1 MHTVLWTYLGW
12 RRFPRELTSFEA
24 RRFFTFSASDRRE
37 IRVRY
42 ARRLRLGAAIQ
53 LGFVRLTGTT
63 LDAFDYVPRAVLD
76 LVGRQLELPAPQLA
90 TLRAIYRR
98 ERTLFAHQ
106 AWACAYAGFR
116 WPAPADLE
124 GLDASLIAFA
134 DVSVERP
141 RLARHAREYLY
152 SHGCLISR
160 ARDIDRR
167 VRRAVLAVEATDV
180 QRVEALADAQLRA
193 TWIPRLLREMEPG
206 PLTVLEW
213 LRRAPKKRS
222 PTTLRDAVSKLHAL
236 RSLWPV
242 TGRLTIPAGRLRVYA
257 QRMARRRPAK
267 LREITEPRRTLEIA
281 SLLCSLVSGQSDI
294 VLQLIEMRINAL
306 WSRAQAHVEAD
317 PLPAVPDAIALELFR
332 AMADESISDA
342 DYRARARQLLVPW
355 GEAAQQARSSRAAKV
370 RAKLV
375 KNWRRLRAL
384 LKLVL
389 PLKLCAQSGDEM
401 AIAFRELETCYAHG
415 WTDLWTEATTPS
427 GRAWQTLIQSPDR
440 EQAFKAYEAATLWG
454 LRRGLR
460 SGALWLP
467 EAHRYGGRHRVLLP
481 ERAWQAGREAFLA
494 RRGLPSTAE
503 PFIARTVDQIRSG
516 LAALVAA
523 QSAQELEVMPAGYVY
538 MKDDPMW
545 LSERG
550 DAEATR
556 ARLYESLGRVQLP
569 ELLIAVDS
577 ETHFTWELLG
587 RAPSAPEELT
597 PVYAAILVAAMGL
610 DRSEAAVMIPG
621 VRSSAIRRASFLLE
635 EEHALRQANEKVLC
649 ALLGQPL
656 AKHWGDGYEASSDLM
671 SLDVSRHVWLAR
683 VDPKRRRHAVGTYTH
698 VLNQWGIVYD
708 QPLLLA
714 TRQAGAAIEGAIRQ
728 SVTRLERLAV
738 DTHGYTD
745 FGMAVAKTLGFDL
758 CPQLYSMR
766 DRHLHVPRGFPIPAE
781 LAAIAHADVSLEAIV
796 EGWDEF
802 LRVVASIEQGWRTA
816 TEVLERFGSSAR
828 GDPAHR
834 AGHALGQLI
843 RTAYL
848 CDYFTLPE
856 FRRSVH
862 QILSRGESV
871 HALQRQICARAL
883 PAHRGRRIEE
893 LISTSGALS
902 LVSNCVMAWNTM
914 KLQRAMERMTDLPAA
929 QMIAA
934 LREIGPVGFRHI
946 NFRGTYRFP
955 VERYAERLL
964 ATAA

>member
-1 MHTVLWTYLGW
+1 
-12 RRFPRELTSFEA
+12 
-24 RRFFTFSASDRRE
+24 
-37 IRVRY
+37 
-42 ARRLRLGAAIQ
+42 LRLGAAIQ

-116 WPAPADLE
+116 WAAPADLE

-193 TWIPRLLREMEPG
+193 TWIPRLLREMEPR

-242 TGRLTIPAGRLRVYA
+242 TGPLRIPAGRLRVYA

-281 SLLCSLVSGQSDI
+281 SLLCSLCSLVSRQSDI

-332 AMADESISDA
+332 AAADESISDA

-401 AIAFRELETCYAHG
+401 AVAFRELETCYAHG

-454 LRRGLR
+454 LRRGAAQR
-460 SGALWLP
+460 RPVASGGPQVRWPAP
-467 EAHRYGGRHRVLLP
+467 RAAARARV
-481 ERAWQAGREAFLA
+481 AGRA
-494 RRGLPSTAE
+494 
-503 PFIARTVDQIRSG
+503 
-516 LAALVAA
+516 
-523 QSAQELEVMPAGYVY
+523 
-538 MKDDPMW
+538 
-545 LSERG
+545 
-550 DAEATR
+550 
-556 ARLYESLGRVQLP
+556 
-569 ELLIAVDS
+569 
-577 ETHFTWELLG
+577 
-587 RAPSAPEELT
+587 
-597 PVYAAILVAAMGL
+597 
-610 DRSEAAVMIPG
+610 
-621 VRSSAIRRASFLLE
+621 
-635 EEHALRQANEKVLC
+635 
-649 ALLGQPL
+649 
-656 AKHWGDGYEASSDLM
+656 
-671 SLDVSRHVWLAR
+671 
-683 VDPKRRRHAVGTYTH
+683 
-698 VLNQWGIVYD
+698 
-708 QPLLLA
+708 
-714 TRQAGAAIEGAIRQ
+714 
-728 SVTRLERLAV
+728 
-738 DTHGYTD
+738 
-745 FGMAVAKTLGFDL
+745 
-758 CPQLYSMR
+758 
-766 DRHLHVPRGFPIPAE
+766 
-781 LAAIAHADVSLEAIV
+781 
-796 EGWDEF
+796 
-802 LRVVASIEQGWRTA
+802 
-816 TEVLERFGSSAR
+816 
-828 GDPAHR
+828 
-834 AGHALGQLI
+834 
-843 RTAYL
+843 
-848 CDYFTLPE
+848 
-856 FRRSVH
+856 
-862 QILSRGESV
+862 
-871 HALQRQICARAL
+871 
-883 PAHRGRRIEE
+883 
-893 LISTSGALS
+893 
-902 LVSNCVMAWNTM
+902 
-914 KLQRAMERMTDLPAA
+914 
-929 QMIAA
+929 
-934 LREIGPVGFRHI
+934 
-946 NFRGTYRFP
+946 
-955 VERYAERLL
+955 
-964 ATAA
+964 